1 MIPYIVLKNLE
12 TLFFTFHVLG
22 VNRTLKKLLCQSFNY
37 LIMLTSVVYI
47 GW

>member
-1 MIPYIVLKNLE
+1 MPYIVLKNLE

-22 VNRTLKKLLCQSFNY
+22 VNRTFFKKLLCQSFNY

-47 GW
+47 G

>member
-22 VNRTLKKLLCQSFNY
+22 VNRTFKKNY
-37 LIMLTSVVYI
+37 SANPSII
-47 GW
+47 